1 MKKELKEKVAY
12 WTEFLFYLGGIA
24 FGMSIVVGGFYAY
37 KKAEELFRYS
47 ILELGKA

>member
-24 FGMSIVVGGFYAY
+24 FGMSIVVGGFYALY
-37 KKAEELFRYS
+37 VVIKALFS
-47 ILELGKA
+47 